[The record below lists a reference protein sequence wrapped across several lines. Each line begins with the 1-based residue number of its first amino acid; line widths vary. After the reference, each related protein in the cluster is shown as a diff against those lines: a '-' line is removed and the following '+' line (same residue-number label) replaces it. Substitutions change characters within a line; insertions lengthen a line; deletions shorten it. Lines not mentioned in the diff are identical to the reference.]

1 MQQHSDFTVLRD
13 LLREGCTRLRRGGRM
28 YVVVQAY
35 VPLRA
40 LLGASAP
47 GRYAKCKLAASDGQF
62 SVWKLKAPNAKAKG
76 ERGGGSPT

>member
-1 MQQHSDFTVLRD
+1 
-13 LLREGCTRLRRGGRM
+13 M

-40 LLGASAP
+40 LLGATGAT

-62 SVWKLKAPNAKAKG
+62 SVWKLKAPKAKAKG
-76 ERGGGSPT
+76 ERGGRSST